1 MTVSLQ
7 RKGALVSL
15 LAKAP
20 ADPAD
25 GGAYVEALGSLSL
38 EQEPF
43 VLLVDIGIEIALSDA
58 QRKAQNLWY
67 KAERAR
73 LEKTCRACAL
83 VRSAVDETMQRVWQ
97 SLFGFPVLVTRSR
110 AEADAFLS
118 GYAPKEYAR

>member
-1 MTVSLQ
+1 MAVSLQ
-7 RKGALVSL
+7 RNVALVLL
-15 LAKAP
+15 LAETP

-25 GGAYVEALGSLSL
+25 GGAYVEALGRLSL

-43 VLLVDIGIEIALSDA
+43 VLLVDIGIEIAQSDT

-67 KAERAR
+67 KAERER
-73 LEKTCRACAL
+73 LEKVCRACAL
-83 VRSAVDETMQRVWQ
+83 VRSAADETMQRVWQ

-118 GYAPKEYAR
+118 GYAPKEYAK

>member
-1 MTVSLQ
+1 MAVSLQ
-7 RKGALVSL
+7 RNGALVSL
-15 LAKAP
+15 LAMAP

-25 GGAYVEALGSLSL
+25 GGAYVEALGRLSK

-43 VLLVDIGIEIALSDA
+43 VLLVEIGIEIALSNA

-67 KAERAR
+67 KAEREQ

-83 VRSAVDETMQRVWQ
+83 VRSAVDGTMQRVWQ

-110 AEADAFLS
+110 KEADAFLN
-118 GYAPKEYAR
+118 GYAPKEYAK

>member
-1 MTVSLQ
+1 MAVSLQ
-7 RKGALVSL
+7 RNGALVSL

-25 GGAYVEALGSLSL
+25 GGAYVEALGRLSK
-38 EQEPF
+38 EQELF

-67 KAERAR
+67 KAERER
-73 LEKTCRACAL
+73 LEKVCRACAL
-83 VRSAVDETMQRVWQ
+83 VRSAVDENMQRVWQ

-110 AEADAFLS
+110 AEADAFLN
-118 GYAPKEYAR
+118 GYALREYAK

>member
-1 MTVSLQ
+1 MAVSLQ
-7 RKGALVSL
+7 RNGALVSL
-15 LAKAP
+15 LAEAP

-25 GGAYVEALGSLSL
+25 GGAYVEALGRLSL

-67 KAERAR
+67 KAEHDR
-73 LEKTCRACAL
+73 LEKVCRACAL
-83 VRSAVDETMQRVWQ
+83 VRPAVDANMRRVWQ

-118 GYAPKEYAR
+118 GYAPKEYAK

>member
-7 RKGALVSL
+7 RNGALVSL
-15 LAKAP
+15 LAEAP
-20 ADPAD
+20 ADPVD
-25 GGAYVEALGSLSL
+25 GERYVEALGRISQ
-38 EQEPF
+38 EREPF

-67 KAERAR
+67 KAERER

-83 VRSAVDETMQRVWQ
+83 VRSAADETMQRVWQ

-110 AEADAFLS
+110 KEADAFLN
-118 GYAPKEYAR
+118 GYAPKEYAK

>member
-1 MTVSLQ
+1 MAVSLQ
-7 RKGALVSL
+7 RNGALVSL
-15 LAKAP
+15 LAMAP

-25 GGAYVEALGSLSL
+25 GEHYVEALGRISL
-38 EQEPF
+38 EREPF

-67 KAERAR
+67 KAEREQ
-73 LEKTCRACAL
+73 LEKACRACAL
-83 VRSAVDETMQRVWQ
+83 VRSAVDGTMQRVWQ

-118 GYAPKEYAR
+118 GYAPKEHTK

>member
-7 RKGALVSL
+7 RNGALVSL
-15 LAKAP
+15 LAEAP

-25 GGAYVEALGSLSL
+25 GGAYVEALSCLSL

-43 VLLVDIGIEIALSDA
+43 VLLVDIGIELDLSDA

-67 KAERAR
+67 KAEREQ
-73 LEKTCRACAL
+73 LEKVCRACAL
-83 VRSAVDETMQRVWQ
+83 VRSAVDENMQRVWQ

-118 GYAPKEYAR
+118 GYAPKEYAK